1 MPQRRSCAAM
11 TGAPPV
17 TCHRLR
23 GIVAAGRVPKGDEK
37 MTIQMLAGVAALMV
51 HLFVCAIGARW
62 GGERG
67 RAGEGFFL
75 ALFFSVF
82 GLIAIA
88 SQPMAHDFE
97 SEKTRDEIR
106 GLERRLGAILAEL
119 AEQGATQNAIAS
131 STLAS
136 AKLLAIVA
144 KGVESSEG

>member
-1 MPQRRSCAAM
+1 MNVQ
-11 TGAPPV
+11 V
-17 TCHRLR
+17 
-23 GIVAAGRVPKGDEK
+23 
-37 MTIQMLAGVAALMV
+37 LALVLGLMV

-88 SQPMAHDFE
+88 CQPMARDVE
-97 SEKTRDEIR
+97 SEKTREDIR
-106 GLERRLGAILAEL
+106 NLERRMTAILTEL
-119 AEQGATQNAIAS
+119 AEQGATQNTIAS

-136 AKLLAIVA
+136 AKLLAIIA
-144 KGVESSEG
+144 KGVEAGEATDS

>member
-1 MPQRRSCAAM
+1 M
-11 TGAPPV
+11 TV
-17 TCHRLR
+17 
-23 GIVAAGRVPKGDEK
+23 
-37 MTIQMLAGVAALMV
+37 QMLAGVAALMV

-88 SQPMAHDFE
+88 CQPRAHDFE